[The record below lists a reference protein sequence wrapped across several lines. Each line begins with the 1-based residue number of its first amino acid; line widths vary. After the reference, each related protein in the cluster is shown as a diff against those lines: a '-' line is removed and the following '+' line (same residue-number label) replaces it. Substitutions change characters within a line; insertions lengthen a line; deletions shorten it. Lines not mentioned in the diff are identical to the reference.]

1 MNPTLSV
8 RTAFVSTLLC
18 VLAFG
23 ASAQAASLTVSG
35 WTLGEYVNVTSPTR
49 SGTVATAELNVSG
62 NGVTG
67 FSYCVDLA
75 QSITT
80 GTTTGWEFAS
90 PEMSAQVIRAAWL
103 VDTFRPQF
111 PSLIGPSVTKQ
122 TEIAALQVAV
132 WEVMGETP
140 GNYNLGS
147 GSFSVSAS
155 ASVLSLSNTMLGAL
169 GNADLSNF
177 DTSAI
182 WAMNRNYQDQLI
194 FPKVNPIPEPAT
206 IGLYAFG
213 ALIAAFGL
221 KRKVS

>member
-1 MNPTLSV
+1 MNSTLSV
-8 RTAFVSTLLC
+8 RSAFVSTLLC

-23 ASAQAASLTVSG
+23 ASARAASLSVSG
-35 WTLGEYVNVTSPTR
+35 WTLGDYVSVSSPTR

-75 QSITT
+75 QNITS

-90 PEMSAQVIRAAWL
+90 PEMSSQVIRAAWL

-111 PSLIGPSVTKQ
+111 ESLLAPGVTRQ

-155 ASVLSLSNTMLGAL
+155 ANVLNLSNTMLGAL
-169 GNADLSNF
+169 GNADLSSF
-177 DTSAI
+177 DTNAI

-206 IGLYAFG
+206 IGLYGFG

-221 KRKVS
+221 RRKV